1 MAHDMESDGGDVEVE
16 NDGSPLEHHLS
27 NLLLEL
33 GKFQLLLDTKGQP
46 LDAQGVMTRRAR
58 AWFKQASDVHPGGRL
73 FVRSAF
79 CADCETSI
87 RQLGD
92 DNDDAGNTGP
102 APPRSESVEGQE
114 EGVTDDSSTGSS
126 SDGGSSGGPKAAV
139 EDDYTGFRITRENQ
153 NGSFSGKLFSFA
165 KSDPS
170 LSWQIIDFCSNQE
183 TLNSPTSKPF
193 PRFPQPAGLR
203 RCCTSAT

>member
-46 LDAQGVMTRRAR
+46 LDAQGMTTRRAR

-92 DNDDAGNTGP
+92 DNDDAGNAGP
-102 APPRSESVEGQE
+102 APPRSEDAEGEE
-114 EGVTDDSSTGSS
+114 EGVTDDDAPNDAVNDCLNIFDCDKSFSLPNSENLLRLGFHS
-126 SDGGSSGGPKAAV
+126 SDVADYSKILVMNSEATAGDVYDCSS
-139 EDDYTGFRITRENQ
+139 N
-153 NGSFSGKLFSFA
+153 
-165 KSDPS
+165 S
-170 LSWQIIDFCSNQE
+170 LYIW
-183 TLNSPTSKPF
+183 
-193 PRFPQPAGLR
+193 
-203 RCCTSAT
+203 